1 MNNNYFNITKINML
15 LLPKEKD
22 PKVLSKEMGIAMW
35 MEETQMII
43 KTAKASVYEDG
54 DLDIKYETIDGR
66 VGYVEVKS
74 AESMNEIHG
83 ITGASFNGQIA
94 YIDSEFQNQSSY
106 NKYTAVPEYL
116 RGKRFWLINNRRCD
130 NTIDFKFLPKWLKL
144 LRTGAWLFLICN
156 EHVYIFDNDSLQKA
170 FECNVYFNSYTDYLN
185 RPKNQKKKWNRKAL
199 INLDKAL
206 KVYKRE
212 TFEPFFEKAMQ
223 KIIYWKQCDDV
234 C

>member
-1 MNNNYFNITKINML
+1 ML
-15 LLPKEKD
+15 LLPNEKD
-22 PKVLSKEMGIAMW
+22 PKVLSKEMGIATW

-66 VGYVEVKS
+66 SGFVEVKS
-74 AESMNEIHG
+74 AESVSEIHG
-83 ITGASFNGQIA
+83 ITGQSFNGQIS
-94 YIDSEFQNQSSY
+94 YVDTEFQNKSNY
-106 NKYTAVPEYL
+106 HKYTQVPEHL

-130 NTIDFKFLPKWLKL
+130 STTDFKFLPKWQKL
-144 LRTGAWLFLICN
+144 MRTGAWLFLVCN
-156 EHVYIFDNDSLQKA
+156 EHIYVFDHDALQKA
-170 FECNVYFNSYTDYLN
+170 FECNIYFNSYVDYLH
-185 RPKNQKKKWNRKAL
+185 RPKNQQKKWSRKAL

-206 KVYKRE
+206 KVYPRE
-212 TFEPFFEKAMQ
+212 IFEPYFNAAMD

>member
-1 MNNNYFNITKINML
+1 MNY
-15 LLPKEKD
+15 LPLEKD
-22 PKVLSKEMGIAMW
+22 TQTLRKEMGVAMW

-66 VGYVEVKS
+66 TGYVEVKS

-83 ITGASFNGQIA
+83 ITGQSYSGQIA
-94 YIDSEFQNQSSY
+94 YIDTEFQNQSNY
-106 NKYTAVPEYL
+106 HKYTAVPENL
-116 RGKRFWLINNRRCD
+116 RGKRFWLLNNRRCD
-130 NTIDFKFLPKWLKL
+130 NTTDFKYLPKMQKL
-144 LRTGAWLFLICN
+144 LRTGAWLFLVCN
-156 EHVYIFDNDSLQKA
+156 EHIYVFDHDSLQKA
-170 FECNVYFNSYTDYLN
+170 FETNVYFNSYTDYLH

-206 KVYKRE
+206 KVYDRKI
-212 TFEPFFEKAMQ
+212 FEAYFDKAMD
-223 KIIYWKQCDDV
+223 KIIYWKQCDNV